1 MSLRRISLIAVI
13 AAGQPAFAQ
22 ETGNG
27 IEFRLGIGPK
37 ISPEY
42 FGAEDSKTTVTG
54 RFELERLQFGDRTI
68 GGGDKTGL
76 GFVGSVG
83 FVGAREADDY
93 AELEGLE
100 DIDPSLEL
108 GGGLRFRQPSY
119 DVFAKL
125 RYGVIGHESLVG
137 EVGADVIYRPSEQI
151 TLRAGPRMLW
161 GSDDYAQTYFGVSD
175 AESAAS
181 SFDAFEA
188 GGGFLSQGVKAEA
201 TYQFND
207 DWGLVGTIQYDQL
220 RDDAA
225 DSPITQTEDQ
235 VSGSLVV
242 TRKVTFGF

>member
-1 MSLRRISLIAVI
+1 MRLRKLSLIAAI
-13 AAGQPAFAQ
+13 AAASPAMAQ
-22 ETGNG
+22 ETGDG
-27 IEFRLGIGPK
+27 ITFRLGVGPK
-37 ISPEY
+37 VGPEY
-42 FGAEDSKTTVTG
+42 FGAEDSKITPTG
-54 RFELERLQFGDRTI
+54 KFQLEQLQFGGQSY
-68 GGGDKTGL
+68 GGANSTGF
-76 GFVGSVG
+76 GFGGSVG
-83 FVGAREADDY
+83 FVGPRDADDY
-93 AELEGLE
+93 SELEGLE

-119 DVFAKL
+119 DLFANL

-137 EVGADVIYRPSEQI
+137 ELGGDVIYRPSEQL
-151 TLRAGPRMLW
+151 TLRAGPRIFW

-181 SFDAFEA
+181 GFDAFDA
-188 GGGFLSQGVKAEA
+188 NGGILRQGVKAEA

-235 VSGSLVV
+235 LSGSIVL